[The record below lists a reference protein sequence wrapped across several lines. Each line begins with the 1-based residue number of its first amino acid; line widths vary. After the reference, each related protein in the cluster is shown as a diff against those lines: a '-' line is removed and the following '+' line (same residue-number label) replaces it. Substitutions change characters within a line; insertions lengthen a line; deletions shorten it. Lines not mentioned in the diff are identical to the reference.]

1 MIEYFVDWEIAME
14 FELSLTLRENGTD
27 LMRPAKWASQIESN
41 PSIQTLGLSL
51 AQAKTIL
58 TRLQTEIVE

>member
-1 MIEYFVDWEIAME
+1 ME

-51 AQAKTIL
+51 AQTKTIL